1 MLILNRRDFLKDA
14 AAFGAL
20 AATGA
25 AWGGSS
31 EVGSPYPGWMP
42 GEMDL
47 HFVYTGCGENMF
59 YRLPDGTAI
68 LNDTGEFYRP
78 GNLPEMP
85 LLPSPDRLGG
95 DWVARYIHRIYPEK
109 TIDYAIFSHWHADHV
124 GHATYNYK
132 DTPRASFRYRTTAD
146 GRKVNGFLCV
156 AEEFSFRR
164 YFDHQYPARGT
175 YGTQDSSMTLLAP
188 WVEEERKKG
197 LVVEPFK
204 VGALNQIALQRDPAR
219 YKGVFSIRNICANGV
234 LWDGKDGVHDYAAEH
249 VAVTKDDKVLQNQ
262 LSMAF
267 VVQYGKFRY
276 YAGGDVGR
284 KFKTKGGKEVNYEGL
299 VGERVGPVTLCKM
312 NHHGCSDSMDE
323 AFVKAVR
330 AQAYVACMWG
340 PKGQLTPK
348 TLNTVMA
355 YGDPAILPTLMPRS
369 RRAKEAGEKYMKNIL
384 VSDAAH
390 VVVKVLPGG
399 DAYRIYLLE
408 AHDESMN
415 VLSVVEKACLPQAT

>member
-1 MLILNRRDFLKDA
+1 MLILNRRDFLRNA
-14 AAFGAL
+14 TAFGAL
-20 AATGA
+20 SAVGIAQ
-25 AWGGSS
+25 GGSA
-31 EVGSPYPGWMP
+31 EVGRAYPGWRP

-68 LNDTGEFYRP
+68 LNDTGDFYRP
-78 GNLPEMP
+78 RDLDQVP

-95 DWVARYIHRIYPEK
+95 EWMARYLHRVYPED

-204 VGALNQIALQRDPAR
+204 VGALNQIALQRDPAH
-219 YKGVFSIRNICANGV
+219 YKDVFSIRNICANGV

-249 VAVTKDDKVLQNQ
+249 VAVTKKGRIPQNE
-262 LSMAF
+262 LSLAF
-267 VVQYGKFRY
+267 VMQYGKFRY

-284 KFKTKGGKEVNYEGL
+284 RFKVRGGGEVNYEGL
-299 VGERVGPVTLCKM
+299 VGERVGPVTVCKM

-323 AFVKAVR
+323 AFVKQVR
-330 AQAYVACMWG
+330 AQAYVACMWC
-340 PKGQLTPK
+340 PGQLAPK
-348 TLNTVMA
+348 TLKTVMA
-355 YGDPAILPTLMPRS
+355 YSDPAILPNLMPAKRK
-369 RRAKEAGEKYMKNIL
+369 AKEADEAYMKNIL
-384 VSDAAH
+384 VAHTAH

-399 DAYRIYLLE
+399 DAYRIYLLD
-408 AHDESMN
+408 ARDESMN
-415 VLSVVEKACLPQAT
+415 VLSVVEKAV